1 MPANGIQATFRGC
14 RERRRS
20 AKVASH
26 FPVPSEVGRSSLR
39 SPIRGGYVQPPGTF
53 RLGAARTERL
63 GRDPLGAQNR
73 SLDCTIRKLRRKK
86 VCIDRPSIG
95 WTNQVRIPFSIEE
108 LSCVSYDAGF
118 QNGPAKI
125 EAVPLRI
132 NDSAGN
138 GYGLQPSAPS
148 VKRSK

>member
-1 MPANGIQATFRGC
+1 MPANGIQAIFRGR

-26 FPVPSEVGRSSLR
+26 FPVPSEEGRSSLR
-39 SPIRGGYVQPPGTF
+39 SPFRGGCVQPPGTF
-53 RLGAARTERL
+53 RLAAARKERL
-63 GRDPLGAQNR
+63 GRDLPGAQNR
-73 SLDCTIRKLRRKK
+73 WLDCTIRRLRRKT

-95 WTNQVRIPFSIEE
+95 WSNQVRIPFSFEE
-108 LSCVSYDAGF
+108 LSCVSYDAGI
-118 QNGPAKI
+118 QNGPQKI
-125 EAVPLRI
+125 EAVPRRL